1 MFAKYIIRLD
11 DACPTMNRENWE
23 RMEKL
28 LDNYKIKP
36 IVAVVPNN
44 QDKKLMIDEVD
55 ENFWQKVRNW
65 QSKGW
70 EIALHGYEHKYAT
83 EAPSIVPINN
93 YSEFAGVS
101 LEEQCQKIE
110 EGIAIFKK
118 HNISTRVW
126 VAPAHS
132 FDENTIEALKSE
144 SDITIISDGIA
155 FSPYWEHGMH
165 WIPQQLWKFRE
176 MFFGTW
182 TSCFHPDS
190 MSEKEFIR
198 LEHFLANNGS
208 KFVALDDL
216 TLDSRVKN
224 RIEQMFEKN
233 YWKMLEKK
241 RAKKQSK
248 REENV

>member
-11 DACPTMNRENWE
+11 DACPTMNRNNWD

-28 LDNYKIKP
+28 LDDYSIKP

-44 QDKKLMIDEVD
+44 QDKKLMVDEVD
-55 ENFWQKVRNW
+55 KQFWQKVKKW
-65 QSKGW
+65 QVKGW

-83 EAPSIVPINN
+83 KAQSIVPINN
-93 YSEFAGVS
+93 YSEFAGIS
-101 LEEQCQKIE
+101 LEKQCQKIK

-118 HNISTRVW
+118 HNITTRVW

-132 FDENTIEALKSE
+132 FDENTIKALKSE
-144 SDITIISDGIA
+144 SDITIVSDGIA
-155 FSPYWEHGMH
+155 FSPYWEYGIH
-165 WIPQQLWKFRE
+165 WTPQQLWKFRK

-182 TSCFHPDS
+182 TSCFHPDR

-198 LEHFLANNGS
+198 LEGFIEKNSA
-208 KFVALDDL
+208 KFITLDDL
-216 TLDSRVKN
+216 TFDGRVKN
-224 RIEQMFEKN
+224 IIEQLFEKR

-241 RAKKQSK
+241 KIMKNSK
-248 REENV
+248 